1 MLPLLITAGAGLLI
15 GVLSVILIFRLQN
28 NSLLREAKAEASAL
42 LEEAKDRAES
52 LKEEAQLE
60 AEEVTEAVWSRYEK
74 ELNDLETRVKE
85 TDERARAKRSKLDRE
100 YNADRRE
107 VDQKQD
113 ALVGS
118 ETVIRNREEGLR
130 DIKTKIQKLRSDLRD
145 GLKSVAE
152 LDVEALKHDLVE
164 KTLADANIEASRKAA
179 AVEEEAKAN
188 AEQIAK
194 SILHTVL
201 SRFQRQAPTERGIGI
216 VEIPNPDVKR
226 RMLGENEENIR
237 ELQTLTGVGL
247 SITEKDTF
255 KLESYD
261 PVAREVTT
269 RTLEKLLHEKSP
281 NADTVR
287 RLYEKTSG
295 EVSRRIDNDGN
306 KIAAELGARDLNP
319 EIKRRLGQLRY
330 RYSFAQNQ
338 HFHVAEVGWLCG
350 LLASELYARR
360 PSDRV
365 TTDRHTAKRA
375 GLLHDVGKSMDHAIE
390 GGHAVIGAD
399 FISKHGEKP
408 DIVHAV
414 KSHHYEEQPSTDL
427 CYLVIAADAIS
438 GARPGARRST
448 VSVYNA
454 KIEVLSAIAEGFP
467 GVMKTLIFNAG
478 REVRILVDSRRVD
491 DKKALVL
498 CRQIA
503 DKIEEECQYP
513 GQIKVVVVRETAV
526 SSTAR

>member
-1 MLPLLITAGAGLLI
+1 MLLPLIITAAAGLLI
-15 GVLSVILIFRLQN
+15 GVLSVILIARLQN
-28 NSLLREAKAEASAL
+28 NSLLREAQVEATTT

-60 AEEVTEAVWSRYEK
+60 AEEVAESVWSRHEK
-74 ELNDLETRVKE
+74 ELNDLEARVKE
-85 TDERARAKRSKLDRE
+85 LEERVRQRRSKLDRE

-107 VDQKQD
+107 VDQSQ
-113 ALVGS
+113 
-118 ETVIRNREEGLR
+118 EGLVASEALIR
-130 DIKTKIQKLRSDLRD
+130 GREANLRQIKEKIQQLRSTFRD
-145 GLKSVAE
+145 SLKTVAE
-152 LDVEALKHDLVE
+152 LDVEALREDLVQ
-164 KTLADANIEASRKAA
+164 KAMADANIEASRKAA
-179 AVEEEAKAN
+179 AVEEEAKAS
-188 AEQIAK
+188 AEQTAK
-194 SILHTVL
+194 GILHTVL
-201 SRFQRQAPTERGIGI
+201 SRFQRQAPTERGIGV
-216 VEIPNPDVKR
+216 VEIPNPDVKK
-226 RMLGENEENIR
+226 RMLGPDEENIR

-247 SITEKDTF
+247 TITEKDTF

-281 NADTVR
+281 NLDTVR
-287 RLYEKTSG
+287 RLFDKTTG
-295 EVSRRIDNDGN
+295 EVSRRIENDGN
-306 KIAAELGARDLNP
+306 KIAAELGQRDLNP

-350 LLASELYARR
+350 LLASELRGVERAY
-360 PSDRV
+360 
-365 TTDRHTAKRA
+365 AKRA

-448 VSVYNA
+448 VSVYNQ
-454 KIEVLSAIAEGFP
+454 KIEVLSSIAEGFP
-467 GVMKTLIFNAG
+467 GVTKTLIFNAG
-478 REVRILVDSRRVD
+478 REVRIVVDSRRVD
-491 DKKALVL
+491 DRKALVL

>member
-1 MLPLLITAGAGLLI
+1 MIASLISAGAGLLI
-15 GVLSVILIFRLQN
+15 GVLSVILLARLQKK
-28 NSLLREAKAEASAL
+28 SQLREAQAEALTL

-60 AEEVTEAVWSRYEK
+60 AEEVSDRVWSRYEK
-74 ELNDLETRVKE
+74 ELSDLETRVQE
-85 TDERARAKRSKLDRE
+85 LDERVRAKRSRLDRE
-100 YNADRRE
+100 YNGDRRE
-107 VDQKQD
+107 VDQSQ
-113 ALVGS
+113 
-118 ETVIRNREEGLR
+118 
-130 DIKTKIQKLRSDLRD
+130 
-145 GLKSVAE
+145 
-152 LDVEALKHDLVE
+152 EALKVAEAVVRERENSLRLAKDNVLKSRSELRDRLMAVADLDIAALKGELVD
-164 KTLADANIEASRKAA
+164 KALADANIEASRKAA
-179 AVEEEAKAN
+179 AVEEDAKTN

-194 SILHTVL
+194 QMLHTIL
-201 SRFQRQAPTERGIGI
+201 NRFPRQAPTERGIGI
-216 VEIPNPDVKR
+216 VEIPNPDVKK
-226 RMLGENEENIR
+226 RMLGEGDANIR
-237 ELQTLTGVGL
+237 ELERLTGVGL
-247 SITEKDTF
+247 TVTEKDTF
-255 KLESYD
+255 QLASYD

-269 RTLEKLLHEKSP
+269 RTLEKLLHEKAP
-281 NADTVR
+281 NLETVR
-287 RLYEKTSG
+287 RLHEKTSG
-295 EVSRRIDNDGN
+295 EVTRRIENDGN

-350 LLASELYARR
+350 ILASELGL
-360 PSDRV
+360 
-365 TTDRHTAKRA
+365 DRHSAKRA

-408 DIVHAV
+408 EIVHAV
-414 KSHHYEEQPSTDL
+414 KAHHYEEQPSTDL

-467 GVMKTLIFNAG
+467 GVLKTLIFNAG

>member
-1 MLPLLITAGAGLLI
+1 MIALGITAGSGLLI
-15 GVLSVILIFRLQN
+15 GVLSVILISRLHKS
-28 NSLLREAKAEASAL
+28 SLLRAAQAEAQAL
-42 LEEAKDRAES
+42 VGEAKDRAES

-60 AEEVTEAVWSRYEK
+60 AEEVSDAVWAKHEGEINS
-74 ELNDLETRVKE
+74 LETRVK
-85 TDERARAKRSKLDRE
+85 DLDDRVRAKRSQLDRE

-107 VDQKQD
+107 VDQNNE
-113 ALVGS
+113 ALKAS
-118 ETVIRNREEGLR
+118 ETKVRDRENRLR
-130 DIKTKIQKLRSDLRD
+130 DIKDGNLQMRGDLRER
-145 GLKSVAE
+145 LKQVAE
-152 LDVEALKHDLVE
+152 LDTEALKAGLVQ
-164 KTLADANIEASRKAA
+164 KTLEDANIEASRKAA
-179 AVEEEAKAN
+179 AYEEEIKAN

-194 SILHTVL
+194 QMLHTVL
-201 SRFQRQAPTERGIGI
+201 NRFPRQAPTERGIGV
-216 VEIPNPDVKR
+216 VEIPNPDVKK
-226 RMLGENEENIR
+226 RMLGDGEVNIR
-237 ELQTLTGVGL
+237 ELEKLTGVAL
-247 SITEKDTF
+247 TITEKNTF
-255 KLESYD
+255 QLASYD

-281 NADTVR
+281 NVDTVR
-287 RLYEKTSG
+287 RLFEKTSG
-295 EVSRRIDNDGN
+295 EVGRRIENDGN
-306 KIAAELGARDLNP
+306 KVAAELGQRDLNP

-350 LLASELYARR
+350 LLASELGGTER
-360 PSDRV
+360 S
-365 TTDRHTAKRA
+365 HAKRA

-408 DIVHAV
+408 EIIHAV
-414 KSHHYEEQPSTDL
+414 KAHHYEEQPSTDL

-448 VSVYNA
+448 VSVYNQ
-454 KIEVLSAIAEGFP
+454 KIEVLSSIAEGFP
-467 GVMKTLIFNAG
+467 GVTKTLIFNAG
-478 REVRILVDSRRVD
+478 REVRIVVDSRRVD
-491 DKKALVL
+491 DRKALVL

>member
-1 MLPLLITAGAGLLI
+1 MFGSFIAAWIVTAGAGLLI
-15 GVLSVILIFRLQN
+15 GVLSVILISRLQKQ
-28 NSLLREAKAEASAL
+28 SLLREAQAEAEAL
-42 LEEAKDRAES
+42 LGEAKDRADS
-52 LKEEAQLE
+52 LKEESALE
-60 AEEVTEAVWSRYEK
+60 AEEVSDAVWSRHEK
-74 ELNDLETRVKE
+74 EIGELESRVKDL
-85 TDERARAKRSKLDRE
+85 DEKVRVKRSRLDRE
-100 YNADRRE
+100 YNGDRRE
-107 VDQKQD
+107 VDQSED
-113 ALVGS
+113 ALVAA
-118 ETVIRNREEGLR
+118 EKIVREREKNLHDMKDANVEIRSQLR
-130 DIKTKIQKLRSDLRD
+130 DRLMEVSDLN
-145 GLKSVAE
+145 
-152 LDVEALKHDLVE
+152 VEALKSELVE
-164 KTLADANIEASRKAA
+164 KALADANIEASRKGAA
-179 AVEEEAKAN
+179 IEDEAKAN

-194 SILHTVL
+194 HMLHTVL
-201 SRFQRQAPTERGIGI
+201 NRFPRQAPTERGIGI

-226 RMLGENEENIR
+226 RMVGENEENIR
-237 ELQTLTGVGL
+237 ELERLAGVALT
-247 SITEKDTF
+247 ITEKDTF

-281 NADTVR
+281 NVETVR
-287 RLYEKTSG
+287 RLFEKTSG
-295 EVSRRIDNDGN
+295 EVARRIDNDGN

-350 LLASELYARR
+350 ILAAELGL
-360 PSDRV
+360 
-365 TTDRHTAKRA
+365 DRHSAKRA

-399 FISKHGEKP
+399 FISKHGERP
-408 DIVHAV
+408 EIVHAV

-467 GVMKTLIFNAG
+467 GVTKTLIFNAG
-478 REVRILVDSRRVD
+478 REVRIVVDSRRVD
-491 DKKALVL
+491 DRKALVL

>member
-1 MLPLLITAGAGLLI
+1 MSGTSLAAWIVTAGAGLLI
-15 GVLSVILIFRLQN
+15 GVLSVILISRLQKK
-28 NSLLREAKAEASAL
+28 SLLREAQAEAEAL
-42 LEEAKDRAES
+42 LAEAKDRAES
-52 LKEEAQLE
+52 LKEEAALE
-60 AEEVTEAVWSRYEK
+60 AEEVTEAVWSRVEK
-74 ELNDLETRVKE
+74 ELADLEARVKE
-85 TDERARAKRSKLDRE
+85 LDDQVRAKRSRLDRE
-100 YNADRRE
+100 YNGDRRE
-107 VDQKQD
+107 VDQSHETLVAAEKIVREREKRLHDMKD
-113 ALVGS
+113 ANV
-118 ETVIRNREEGLR
+118 
-130 DIKTKIQKLRSDLRD
+130 KIRSDLRD
-145 GLKSVAE
+145 RLMEVSD
-152 LDVEALKHDLVE
+152 LNVEALKAELVE
-164 KTLADANIEASRKAA
+164 KALADANIEASRKGAA
-179 AVEEEAKAN
+179 IEDEAKAN

-194 SILHTVL
+194 HMLHTVL
-201 SRFQRQAPTERGIGI
+201 NRFPRQAPTERGIGI
-216 VEIPNPDVKR
+216 VEIPNPDVKK
-226 RMLGENEENIR
+226 RMVGEGEENIR
-237 ELQTLTGVGL
+237 ELERLTGVAL
-247 SITEKDTF
+247 TITEKDTF

-281 NADTVR
+281 NLETVR
-287 RLYEKTSG
+287 RLFEKTSG

-350 LLASELYARR
+350 ILASELGL
-360 PSDRV
+360 
-365 TTDRHTAKRA
+365 DRHSAKRA

-399 FISKHGEKP
+399 FISKHGERP
-408 DIVHAV
+408 EIIHAV
-414 KSHHYEEQPSTDL
+414 KAHHYEEQPSTDL

-467 GVMKTLIFNAG
+467 GVTKTLIFNAG
-478 REVRILVDSRRVD
+478 REVRIVVDSRRVD
-491 DKKALVL
+491 DRKALVL

>member
-1 MLPLLITAGAGLLI
+1 MSGSNLAAWIVTAGAGLLTGI
-15 GVLSVILIFRLQN
+15 LSVILVSRLQKK
-28 NSLLREAKAEASAL
+28 SLLREAQAEAEAL
-42 LEEAKDRAES
+42 LGEAKDRAES
-52 LKEEAQLE
+52 LKEESALE
-60 AEEVTEAVWSRYEK
+60 AEEVTDAVWSRFEK
-74 ELNDLETRVKE
+74 ELSDLEARVKDL
-85 TDERARAKRSKLDRE
+85 DERVRTKRSRLDRE
-100 YNADRRE
+100 YNGDRRE
-107 VDQKQD
+107 VDESQD
-113 ALVGS
+113 ALVAA
-118 ETVIRNREEGLR
+118 EKIVREREKKLHEMK
-130 DIKTKIQKLRSDLRD
+130 DANFKIRSDLRD
-145 GLKSVAE
+145 RLMEVSDLDVAALKSE
-152 LDVEALKHDLVE
+152 LVDKA
-164 KTLADANIEASRKAA
+164 LADANIEASRKGAA
-179 AVEEEAKAN
+179 IEDEAKAN

-194 SILHTVL
+194 HMLHTVL
-201 SRFQRQAPTERGIGI
+201 NRFPRQAPTERGIGI
-216 VEIPNPDVKR
+216 VEIPNPDVKK
-226 RMLGENEENIR
+226 RMVGENDENIR
-237 ELQTLTGVGL
+237 ELERLTGVAL
-247 SITEKDTF
+247 TITEKDTF

-281 NADTVR
+281 NVDTVR
-287 RLYEKTSG
+287 RLFEKTSG
-295 EVSRRIDNDGN
+295 EVARRIDNDGN

-350 LLASELYARR
+350 IFASELGL
-360 PSDRV
+360 
-365 TTDRHTAKRA
+365 DRHSAKRA

-390 GGHAVIGAD
+390 GGHAVIGAE
-399 FISKHGEKP
+399 FISQHGERP
-408 DIVHAV
+408 EIVHAV

-478 REVRILVDSRRVD
+478 REVRIVVDSRRVD
-491 DKKALVL
+491 DRKALVL